1 MPPVN
6 APANKIRALVV
17 DGQLSVRRAV
27 TKWLED
33 DADIAVLA
41 PLANGTDAA
50 RQLAKGEVDLVF
62 AAAQLADMSGFKL
75 AEPPAEAPP
84 PVFVFLTASD
94 QDALRAF
101 EVAAVDC
108 LLKPLNE
115 ERFRAAVRRAKAEVN
130 RRRTEA
136 LGQKISHLLSH
147 LQAMETRPVPTPP
160 ANGGAAAAGACSAG
174 EGEAITRD
182 RILLKTGGEI
192 YFLRA
197 EEIDWIEAEGDYMK
211 FHAGGRVHQLR
222 ETMGRL
228 EERLDARRFLR
239 IHRSTIVNIDRVK
252 KLSPDFAGEYAVVL
266 QDGTK
271 LRLSRG
277 YHGRLQELMRD
288 AL

>member
-6 APANKIRALVV
+6 APTNKIRTCVV
-17 DGQLSVRRAV
+17 DGQLSVRRSVAR
-27 TKWLED
+27 WLES
-33 DADIAVLA
+33 DADIELLA
-41 PLANGTDAA
+41 QLANGSEAG
-50 RQLAKGEVDLVF
+50 RLLAKEQPDLVIVGTD
-62 AAAQLADMSGFKL
+62 LPDMRGFKL
-75 AEPPAEAPP
+75 VETMHAGPS
-84 PVFVFLTASD
+84 PVVVMLAANP

-108 LLKPLNE
+108 LLKPLDE
-115 ERFRAAVRRAKAEVN
+115 TRVAAAVRRAKAEVN

-136 LGQKISHLLSH
+136 LGSKISHLLTH
-147 LQAMETRPVPTPP
+147 LQAMEAGRALP
-160 ANGGAAAAGACSAG
+160 AAVAAAPAVPA
-174 EGEAITRD
+174 EGETITRD

-192 YFLRA
+192 YFLKS

-211 FHAGGRVHQLR
+211 FHAAGRVHQLR

-228 EERLDARRFLR
+228 EERLDPRRFLR

>member
-1 MPPVN
+1 
-6 APANKIRALVV
+6 
-17 DGQLSVRRAV
+17 
-27 TKWLED
+27 LES
-33 DADIAVLA
+33 DADIELLA
-41 PLANGTDAA
+41 QLANGSEAG
-50 RQLAKGEVDLVF
+50 RLLAKEQPDLVIVGTD
-62 AAAQLADMSGFKL
+62 LPDMRGFKL
-75 AEPPAEAPP
+75 VETMNAGPS
-84 PVFVFLTASD
+84 PVVVMLAANP

-108 LLKPLNE
+108 LLKPLDE
-115 ERFRAAVRRAKAEVN
+115 TRVAAAVRRAKAEVN

-136 LGQKISHLLSH
+136 LGSKISHLLTH
-147 LQAMETRPVPTPP
+147 LQAMEAGRARPAAV
-160 ANGGAAAAGACSAG
+160 AAAPVAPA
-174 EGEAITRD
+174 EGETITRD

-192 YFLRA
+192 YFLKS

-211 FHAGGRVHQLR
+211 FHAAGRVHQLR

-228 EERLDARRFLR
+228 EERLDPRRFLR

>member
-6 APANKIRALVV
+6 ASTNKIRTCVV
-17 DGQLSVRRAV
+17 DGQLSVRRSVAR
-27 TKWLED
+27 WLER
-33 DADIAVLA
+33 DADIELLA
-41 PLANGTDAA
+41 QLANGGEAG
-50 RQLAKGEVDLVF
+50 RFLAQEQPDLVIVGTD
-62 AAAQLADMSGFKL
+62 LPDMRGFKL
-75 AEPPAEAPP
+75 VETVNAGQP
-84 PVFVFLTASD
+84 PVVVMLAASP

-108 LLKPLNE
+108 LLKPLDE
-115 ERFRAAVRRAKAEVN
+115 PRLAAAVRRAKAEVN

-136 LGQKISHLLSH
+136 LGSKISHLLTH
-147 LQAMETRPVPTPP
+147 LQAMEAGRALP
-160 ANGGAAAAGACSAG
+160 AAGAPAPA
-174 EGEAITRD
+174 EGETITRD

-192 YFLRA
+192 YFLKS

-211 FHAGGRVHQLR
+211 FHAAGRVHQLR

-228 EERLDARRFLR
+228 EERLDPRRFLR

>member
-6 APANKIRALVV
+6 APTNKIRTCVV
-17 DGQLSVRRAV
+17 DGQLSVRRSVAR
-27 TKWLED
+27 WLES
-33 DADIAVLA
+33 DADIELLA
-41 PLANGTDAA
+41 QLANGSEAG
-50 RQLAKGEVDLVF
+50 RLLAKEQPDLVIVGTD
-62 AAAQLADMSGFKL
+62 LPDMRGFKL
-75 AEPPAEAPP
+75 VETMNAGPS
-84 PVFVFLTASD
+84 PVVVMLAANP

-108 LLKPLNE
+108 LLKPLDE
-115 ERFRAAVRRAKAEVN
+115 TRVAAAVRRAKAEVN

-136 LGQKISHLLSH
+136 LGSKISHLLTH
-147 LQAMETRPVPTPP
+147 LQAMEAGRARPAAV
-160 ANGGAAAAGACSAG
+160 AAAPVAPA
-174 EGEAITRD
+174 EGETITRD

-192 YFLRA
+192 YFLKS

-211 FHAGGRVHQLR
+211 FHAAGRVHQLR

-228 EERLDARRFLR
+228 EERLDPRRFLR

>member
-1 MPPVN
+1 MSPVN
-6 APANKIRALVV
+6 APTNKIRTCVV
-17 DGQLSVRRAV
+17 DGQLSVRRSVAR
-27 TKWLED
+27 WLES
-33 DADIAVLA
+33 DADIELLA
-41 PLANGTDAA
+41 QLANGSEAG
-50 RQLAKGEVDLVF
+50 RLLAKEQPDLVIVGTD
-62 AAAQLADMSGFKL
+62 LPDMRGFKL
-75 AEPPAEAPP
+75 VETMNTGQP
-84 PVFVFLTASD
+84 PVVVMLAANP

-108 LLKPLNE
+108 LLKPLDE
-115 ERFRAAVRRAKAEVN
+115 TRVAAAVRRAKAEVN

-136 LGQKISHLLSH
+136 LGSKISHLLTH
-147 LQAMETRPVPTPP
+147 LQAMEAGRALP
-160 ANGGAAAAGACSAG
+160 AAVAAAPAVPA
-174 EGEAITRD
+174 EGETITRD

-192 YFLRA
+192 YFLKS

-211 FHAGGRVHQLR
+211 FHAAGRVHQLR

-228 EERLDARRFLR
+228 EERLDPRRFLR

>member
-6 APANKIRALVV
+6 APTNKIRTCVV
-17 DGQLSVRRAV
+17 DGQLSVRRSVAR
-27 TKWLED
+27 WLES
-33 DADIAVLA
+33 DADIELLA
-41 PLANGTDAA
+41 QLANGSEAG
-50 RQLAKGEVDLVF
+50 RLLAKEQPDLVIVGTD
-62 AAAQLADMSGFKL
+62 LPDMRGFKL
-75 AEPPAEAPP
+75 VETMNAGQP
-84 PVFVFLTASD
+84 PVVVMLAANP

-108 LLKPLNE
+108 LLKPLDE
-115 ERFRAAVRRAKAEVN
+115 TRVAAAVRRAKAEVN

-136 LGQKISHLLSH
+136 LGSKISHLLTH
-147 LQAMETRPVPTPP
+147 LQAMEAGRARPAAV
-160 ANGGAAAAGACSAG
+160 AAAPVAPA
-174 EGEAITRD
+174 EGETITRD

-192 YFLRA
+192 YFLKS

-211 FHAGGRVHQLR
+211 FHAAGRVHQLR

-228 EERLDARRFLR
+228 EERLDPRRFLR

>member
-6 APANKIRALVV
+6 APTNKIRTCVV
-17 DGQLSVRRAV
+17 DGQLSVRRSVAR
-27 TKWLED
+27 WLES
-33 DADIAVLA
+33 DADIELLA
-41 PLANGTDAA
+41 QLANGSEAG
-50 RQLAKGEVDLVF
+50 RLLAKEQPDLVIVGTD
-62 AAAQLADMSGFKL
+62 LPDMRGFKL
-75 AEPPAEAPP
+75 VETMNTGQP
-84 PVFVFLTASD
+84 PVVVMLAANP

-108 LLKPLNE
+108 LLKPLDE
-115 ERFRAAVRRAKAEVN
+115 TRVAAAVRRAKAEVN

-136 LGQKISHLLSH
+136 LGSKISHLLTH
-147 LQAMETRPVPTPP
+147 LQEMEASRALPAAVAATPAVP
-160 ANGGAAAAGACSAG
+160 A
-174 EGEAITRD
+174 EGETITRD

-192 YFLRA
+192 YFLKS

-211 FHAGGRVHQLR
+211 FHAAGRVHQLR

-228 EERLDARRFLR
+228 EERLDPRRFLR

>member
-6 APANKIRALVV
+6 APANRIRAIVV
-17 DGQLSVRRAV
+17 DGQLSARRAV
-27 TKWLED
+27 SRWLET
-33 DADIAVLA
+33 DADIVVTAQ
-41 PLANGTDAA
+41 LANATEAERA
-50 RQLAKGEVDLVF
+50 LAKEEADLIFV
-62 AAAQLADMSGFKL
+62 AAQLPDRCGFKF
-75 AEPPAEAPP
+75 AEALAGEPA
-84 PVFVFLTASD
+84 PVLVFLTASD

-115 ERFRAAVRRAKAEVN
+115 ERFWAAVRRAKAEVN

-136 LGQKISHLLSH
+136 LGQKISHLLTH
-147 LQAMETRPVPTPP
+147 LQALEARAPAPTAP
-160 ANGGAAAAGACSAG
+160 ANGAVGHAAAPT

-192 YFLRA
+192 YFLRS

-222 ETMGRL
+222 ETMSRL
-228 EERLDARRFLR
+228 EERLDPRRFLR
-239 IHRSTIVNIDRVK
+239 IHRSTIVNIDRVR

>member
-6 APANKIRALVV
+6 APTNKIRTCVV
-17 DGQLSVRRAV
+17 DGQLSVRRSVAR
-27 TKWLED
+27 WLES
-33 DADIAVLA
+33 DADIELLA
-41 PLANGTDAA
+41 QLANGGEAT
-50 RQLAKGEVDLVF
+50 RFLAKEQPDLVIVGTD
-62 AAAQLADMSGFKL
+62 LPDMRGFKL
-75 AEPPAEAPP
+75 VEAMNAGQP
-84 PVFVFLTASD
+84 PVVVMLTASP

-108 LLKPLNE
+108 LLKPLDE
-115 ERFRAAVRRAKAEVN
+115 PRLAAAVRRAKAEVN

-136 LGQKISHLLSH
+136 LGSKISHLLTH
-147 LQAMETRPVPTPP
+147 LQAMEAGRALP
-160 ANGGAAAAGACSAG
+160 GAAAVAAPAAPA
-174 EGEAITRD
+174 EGETITRD

-192 YFLRA
+192 YFLKS

-211 FHAGGRVHQLR
+211 FHAAGRVHQLR

-228 EERLDARRFLR
+228 EERLDPRRFLR